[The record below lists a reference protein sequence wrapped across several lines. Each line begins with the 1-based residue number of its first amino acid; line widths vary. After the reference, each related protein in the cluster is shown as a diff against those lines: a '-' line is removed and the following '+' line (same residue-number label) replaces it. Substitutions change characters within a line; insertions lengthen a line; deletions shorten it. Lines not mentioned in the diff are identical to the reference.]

1 MLFSP
6 RCFELKDFDML
17 SAEIWLECESQYPS
31 QITLLM
37 VEFSLDIVE
46 MGKWIC
52 ESSALFILLKH
63 SSNFHWLVTCS
74 ILDNDPASP
83 TAMLLWNQLWRKRG
97 HCFWIPMFDEFPCC
111 EVKVFMFFDWTEWYS
126 DALWM
131 LLMILIAENPQDH
144 THVWYHVICQQS
156 VKFCDTLEGRLQ
168 LRFWLF
174 AVKLLFWELLLQWLK
189 TWDTNWACLGLLL
202 MVHVMYFV
210 RQLGLF
216 PAHPDQKSLLKNKH
230 CSVAYYTAREWIA
243 AGIFELPKK
252 MARPTSLI
260 FWPQL

>member
-1 MLFSP
+1 MTDSRL
-6 RCFELKDFDML
+6 
-17 SAEIWLECESQYPS
+17 IWWL
-31 QITLLM
+31 ITW
-37 VEFSLDIVE
+37 S
-46 MGKWIC
+46 W
-52 ESSALFILLKH
+52 
-63 SSNFHWLVTCS
+63 W
-74 ILDNDPASP
+74 
-83 TAMLLWNQLWRKRG
+83 
-97 HCFWIPMFDEFPCC
+97 
-111 EVKVFMFFDWTEWYS
+111 VKVFMFDWTDWCS
-126 DALWM
+126 DAKESLNSDLPGKLSPPVLWM
-131 LLMILIAENPQDH
+131 LQMILVAEKPEDH